1 MKNVVNIINYYFLNI
16 YSKNLFIINYKYKK
30 LKHNLSIKSIIIEKK

>member
-16 YSKNLFIINYKYKK
+16 YSKNLFIINISNYYNTLINNIKIK
-30 LKHNLSIKSIIIEKK
+30 LNV